1 MIEYEMKAITEL
13 KEMTDHY
20 EDSVWEVVQGLTD
33 ELEVSFTVNEKSID
47 LMGDDPEEYE
57 IVSEMLNKLIKL
69 HYDRLGDWLR

>member
-13 KEMTDHY
+13 KEMADHY

-33 ELEVSFTVNEKSID
+33 ELEVSFTVNGKSVE

-57 IVSEMLNKLIKL
+57 IVSEMLNKLVKL
-69 HYDRLGDWLR
+69 HYDRLGDWLK